1 MVDLSTLLHSEK
13 LEKWKTR
20 ASSAGAAVPVCC
32 GGGSLERELDA
43 AARSNESFDGL
54 VRLVA
59 LPDER
64 VVDDANVKKDA
75 SELVGLDTSDEPSE
89 SGSVLRACVAPRTS
103 RTISAAL

>member
-1 MVDLSTLLHSEK
+1 MGDR
-13 LEKWKTR
+13 TR
-20 ASSAGAAVPVCC
+20 VYVTRP
-32 GGGSLERELDA
+32 LDA
-43 AARSNESFDGL
+43 AARSNEPFDEL
-54 VRLVA
+54 ARLVA

-103 RTISAAL
+103 RTISDELLTLHILTMK